1 MTRGHHR
8 VLQAALSLAAIQ
20 AAFPLLAAERVRL
33 DLPGTGP
40 AALAAVAPGARGAAA
55 LLLGNQDLRA
65 TATQTYA
72 SGLVVTRH
80 QQLFMGVPVWGEAI
94 VEHVEP
100 NARGLVSSSQFTGT
114 LVRGID
120 TDLAHASPSLSAA
133 AVLSQAKGLARLNSV
148 SQEQTKLYVRLN
160 AQSKAELVY
169 LVSFFSHEG
178 GRPTRPHFLIDA
190 NSGRMIEQWEG
201 LAHKDATGPG
211 GNAKTGLYE
220 FGPAGKYGPL
230 AVTEDCQMSTANV
243 VTVDMKGTTTAPN
256 TPFKFT
262 CSRNEYK
269 QVNGAYSPLN
279 DGHYFGNVV
288 FNMYQDWLQ
297 RRPISQKLTVRIHY
311 DQNYENAFW
320 DGQQMT
326 FGDGGSTLHPLV
338 SLDVMAHEVSHGYTE
353 QNAGL
358 VYSGQSGGMNEA
370 YSDMAGEAAEFYARG
385 SNDWLVGG
393 DIFKGSGSL
402 RYMDNP
408 PRDGISIDH
417 ASRYT
422 SSMDVHHTS
431 GVYNKAF
438 YLLATQAGWNTRKA
452 FEVMADANKLYW
464 TANETFNNGACG
476 VMKAA
481 LNRGYLSAN
490 VASAFSGVGVTCPN
504 PPEATL
510 PTITSQPAS
519 VTVSVGQTASFSV
532 SASSS
537 SAMSYQ
543 WRKNGSAIAG
553 ATGASYTMPA
563 ATNSDN
569 GAQFSVVV
577 TNSKGSV
584 SSSAAT
590 LTVKP
595 AGTSLPVINAQPAS
609 VTVNAGIPATFS
621 VSASSATALSYQ
633 WKKNGIS
640 IGGAT
645 ASSYTTA
652 PTTSADNGASFS
664 VVVSNANGSTPSGN
678 ATLTVKPVDS
688 GSTTVTGYLST
699 GYSASYPSGDFHYS
713 AAGGSFKM
721 NLSGPSSADFDLY
734 LYKLNGSRFVVV
746 ARSEGASSTEAI
758 TYTGSA
764 GYYYIEVYAYSGSG
778 NFSLTYALPK

>member
-1 MTRGHHR
+1 MH
-8 VLQAALSLAAIQ
+8 AALSLAALQ
-20 AAFPLLAAERVRL
+20 AAFPALAAERVRL
-33 DLPGTGP
+33 DAPGVGP
-40 AALAAVAPGARGAAA
+40 TARAAVAPGTRGAAA
-55 LLLGNQDLRA
+55 LGLNAQELQVQTRH
-65 TATQTYA
+65 TYA

-80 QQLFMGVPVWGEAI
+80 QQLYMGVPVWGEAI

-100 NARGLVSSSQFTGT
+100 NARGLVSGSQFTGA
-114 LVRGID
+114 LVQGIQ
-120 TDLAHASPSLSAA
+120 TDLAHATPSLSSA
-133 AVLSQAKGLARLNSV
+133 AVLAQAKGRARLSSV
-148 SQEQTKLYVRLN
+148 SQEQAKLYVRLN
-160 AQSKAELVY
+160 DQNKAELVY
-169 LVSFFSHEG
+169 LVSFFSQEG
-178 GRPTRPHFLIDA
+178 GKPTRPHFLIDA
-190 NSGRMIEQWEG
+190 HSGRVIEQWEG

-211 GNAKTGLYE
+211 GNAKTGKYE
-220 FGPAGKYGPL
+220 FGPGGKYGPL
-230 AVTEDCQMSTANV
+230 SVTDDCQMSTANV

-326 FGDGGSTLHPLV
+326 FGDGGATLHPLV

-353 QNAGL
+353 QNSGL

-417 ASRYT
+417 ASKYS

-438 YLLATQAGWNTRKA
+438 YLLATKAGWNTRKA

-481 LNRGYLSAN
+481 LNRGYPSAD
-490 VASAFSGVGVTCPN
+490 VASAFSGVGVACPN
-504 PPEATL
+504 PPDATV
-510 PTITSQPAS
+510 PSISSQPAN
-519 VTVSVGQTASFSV
+519 VTVSVGQTASFNV
-532 SASSS
+532 VASSS
-537 SAMSYQ
+537 TALSYQ
-543 WRKNGSAIAG
+543 WRKNGAAIPG
-553 ATGASYTMPA
+553 ATAASYTTPA
-563 ATNSDN
+563 TTASDN
-569 GAQFSVVV
+569 GAQYSVVV

-584 SSSAAT
+584 TSASAT

-595 AGTSLPVINAQPAS
+595 VDASLPVITGQPAS
-609 VTVNAGIPATFS
+609 VTVNAGTPATFT
-621 VSASSATALSYQ
+621 VTASSATALGYQ
-633 WKKNGIS
+633 WKKNGVS

-645 ASSYTTA
+645 AASYTTP

-664 VVVSNANGSTPSGN
+664 VVVSNANGSTSSGN

-688 GSTTVTGYLST
+688 GSTTVSGYLSP
-699 GYSASYPSGDFHYS
+699 GYSAHYPSGDFHYS
-713 AAGGSFKM
+713 AASGSFKL
-721 NLSGPSSADFDLY
+721 NLTGPAAADFDLY
-734 LYKLNGSRFVVV
+734 LYKWNGSSFVVV
-746 ARSEGASSTEAI
+746 AKSEGASATEAI
-758 TYTGSA
+758 SYTGGA
-764 GYYYIEVYAYSGSG
+764 GYYYIEVYGYSGSG
-778 NFSLTYALPK
+778 NFTLTYSLPK